1 MKKIITVSIIGCGA
15 RGGIAYGEYIN
26 QLKDKYRIVSLCD
39 VNPSRLNKFGDLF
52 GVPCENRFEKEEEF
66 WKEKRSDLLLVCT
79 LDHLH
84 VPMAE
89 RGLKLGYDLLLEKP
103 ISDNP
108 SELRELL
115 AIAKES
121 KRRVMVCHVLRY
133 TAMMRKIKEL
143 LDEGAIGRLISVDHT
158 ENVVF
163 WHEAHSYVR
172 GNWHSKEETTS
183 MIMAKCCHDLDLL
196 QYFIGSRCKSVSSMG
211 DLRYFKKENAPEG
224 CADRCCECRYEDTCV
239 YSAKRIYIEQW
250 KNVGCPASEF
260 PFNLVSDASPT
271 TEEALEVAVKES
283 RYGKCVFR
291 CDNDVVDNQTT
302 IMQFENGVT
311 ATLKMEAFVKY
322 GGRDIRF
329 FGTEGELDLRESE
342 NTLVLKKY
350 FGKDTV
356 WKISELVDDLGGQGT
371 GAHGGGDHRMI
382 DKLYSVLTDPDE
394 LPDTSLEK
402 SLESHYMAIAAE
414 ESRIRGGE
422 LVELNQF
429 RK

>member
-1 MKKIITVSIIGCGA
+1 MNKIITVSIIGCGA
-15 RGGIAYGEYIN
+15 RGGIAYGQYIDT
-26 QLKDKYRIVSLCD
+26 LKDKYRIVSLCD
-39 VNPSRLNKFGDLF
+39 IDPVRLNKFGNMF
-52 GVPCENRFEKEEEF
+52 GVSPENRFLKEEEF

-79 LDHLH
+79 LDRLH

-89 RGLKLGYDLLLEKP
+89 KGLKLGYDLLLEKP
-103 ISDNP
+103 ISDDP
-108 SELRELL
+108 SELRNLL
-115 AIAKES
+115 SVANES
-121 KRRVMVCHVLRY
+121 GRRVVVCHVLRY
-133 TAMMRKIKEL
+133 TAMMRKIKNL
-143 LDEGAIGRLISVDHT
+143 LDAGSIGQLVSVDHT

-211 DLRYFKKENAPEG
+211 DLRYFKKENAPAG
-224 CADRCCECRYEDTCV
+224 CADRCSQCKYEDTCV

-250 KNVGCPASEF
+250 KNVGCPENEF
-260 PFNLVSDASPT
+260 PFNLVTDAFPT
-271 TEEALEVAVKES
+271 TEEALEKAVKES
-283 RYGKCVFR
+283 RYGKCVFK

-329 FGTEGELDLRESE
+329 FGTEGELELRENE
-342 NTLVLKKY
+342 NTIVLKKY
-350 FGKDTV
+350 FGGDTV
-356 WKISELVDDLGGQGT
+356 WKISELVDELGGQGA

-382 DKLYSVLTDPDE
+382 DNLYSILTNQNQAPE
-394 LPDTSLEK
+394 TSLEK
-402 SLESHYMAIAAE
+402 SIESHYMAIAAE
-414 ESRIRGGE
+414 ESRMQGGK
-422 LVELNQF
+422 LVELDQF

>member
-1 MKKIITVSIIGCGA
+1 MSKIITVSIIGCGA
-15 RGGIAYGEYIN
+15 RGGIAYGEYIH
-26 QLKDKYRIVSLCD
+26 QLKNEYQIVSLCD
-39 VNPSRLNKFGDLF
+39 VNADRLNTFGEMF
-52 GVPCENRFEKEEEF
+52 GVPKEDRFASEEEF
-66 WKEKRSDLLLVCT
+66 WKKKRSDLLLVCT
-79 LDHLH
+79 LDRLH

-89 RGLKLGYDLLLEKP
+89 KGLKLGYDLLLEKP

-108 SELRELL
+108 SDLRELL
-115 AIAKES
+115 AVANES
-121 KRRVMVCHVLRY
+121 GRKVVVCHVLRY
-133 TAMMRKIKEL
+133 TAMMRKIKSL
-143 LDEGAIGRLISVDHT
+143 LDAGAIGRLVSVDHT

-196 QYFIGSRCKSVSSMG
+196 QYFIGSRCKSVASMG
-211 DLRYFKKENAPEG
+211 DLRYFKRENAPEG
-224 CADRCCECRYEDTCV
+224 CADRCAQCKYEDTCV

-250 KNVGCPASEF
+250 KNVGCPENEF
-260 PFNLVSDASPT
+260 PFNLITDEYPT
-271 TEEALEVAVKES
+271 TEKALEKSVKES
-283 RYGKCVFR
+283 RYGKCVFK

-322 GGRDIRF
+322 GGRNIRF
-329 FGTEGELDLRESE
+329 FGTEGELELCEDRNIL
-342 NTLVLKKY
+342 TLKKY
-350 FGKDTV
+350 FGEDTV
-356 WKISELVDDLGGQGT
+356 WKISELTDDLGGQGT

-382 DKLYSVLTDPDE
+382 DNLYSILTTPSQSPE
-394 LPDTSLEK
+394 TSLEK

-414 ESRIRGGE
+414 ESRMRGGK
-422 LVELNQF
+422 LVELSQF